1 MEITLYNIKKG
12 IRYLKHY
19 GWKEFK
25 IRLSEKREPDIILY
39 SDWLQHHVAATEE
52 LSKQSDQYKKWL
64 NEGQAPLVSIVVSA
78 DSEEPQACEN
88 LLKSLERQ
96 TYKNYELCTIALND
110 RAAFDSLHGDYV
122 TALEP
127 EDELEPNA
135 LFELMQAVI
144 CADER
149 VKGLKGVAS
158 IQSGVHWTANKIGYR
173 ETGNVDIVYSDED
186 ITDAQGQTSPVF
198 KTDFDYDF
206 FKAVNYFGKI
216 TLMEKALYADCAGDM
231 GLAVQKAG
239 RITHVPKVL
248 CHSKTHNEH
257 EDRAWDKEAGTEE
270 LLQNDRPLV
279 SIIIPN
285 KDETEALKKCIAF
298 IRKSTYN
305 NYEIIIVENNSVT
318 EEIFDYY
325 KETGTVSSDKS
336 VETQAQPEDAVKI
349 DIVTW
354 KPDKPGFN
362 YSAINNYG
370 AAFAK
375 GEYLILLNNDI
386 EIITNDW
393 IEKMLGI
400 CQRKD
405 VGIVGAKLYYPDDTI
420 QHAGIV
426 VGVGGHARG
435 IGSNMLTDLP
445 RDDMSHW
452 DKTHLVRECS
462 AVTAACLMIKKQVFD
477 EVGGFEEYLTVA
489 FNDVDLCL
497 KVRKKG
503 YSVVFNPHVEAYH
516 YESKTRGQEDTDEK
530 VRRFQTEI
538 EYMRTEWNDILRYGD
553 PYYNPGYSRVKND
566 YSLNGMS

>member
-12 IRYLKHY
+12 IRYLRHY
-19 GWKEFK
+19 GWREFK

-64 NEGQAPLVSIVVSA
+64 NAGQAPLVSIVVSA
-78 DSEEPQACEN
+78 DSEEPQVCEN

-96 TYKNYELCTIALND
+96 TYKNYELCTFALND

-122 TALEP
+122 TVLEP

-158 IQSGVHWTANKIGYR
+158 IQSGVHWTANKTGYR

-186 ITDAQGQTSPVF
+186 ITDEHGQTSPVF

-206 FKAVNYFGKI
+206 FKNVNYFGKI
-216 TLMEKALYADCAGDM
+216 TLMEKALYTDCAGDV

-239 RITHVPKVL
+239 RIAHVAKVL
-248 CHSKTHNEH
+248 CHSKAHNDQ
-257 EDRAWDKEAGTEE
+257 EDRVCDKEACSDE
-270 LLQNDRPLV
+270 LLQGDRPLV

-285 KDETEALKKCIAF
+285 KDETEALKKCIAS
-298 IRKSTYN
+298 IKKSTYN

-325 KETGTVSSDKS
+325 KETGMVSSDKS
-336 VETQAQPEDAVKI
+336 VETHAQTEDAVKI

-370 AAFAK
+370 ASFAK

-393 IEKMLGI
+393 IERLLGI

-445 RDDMSHW
+445 RADKSHW
-452 DKTHLVRECS
+452 DKTHVVRECS
-462 AVTAACLMIKKQVFD
+462 AVTAACLMIKKSVFD

-503 YSVVFNPHVEAYH
+503 YSVVFNPNVEAYH
-516 YESKTRGQEDTDEK
+516 YESKSRGQEDTDEK